1 MKKQHYSKVKIFM
14 SIYLVLIVAGIVAT
28 PTAIVL
34 LNKTHKQASEI
45 EALKAE
51 VRDWQICTLE
61 VVECEYEK

>member
-1 MKKQHYSKVKIFM
+1 MSKNKWIGLLTVSYFFI
-14 SIYLVLIVAGIVAT
+14 SIIGMVAI
-28 PTAIVL
+28 PTAIAL